1 MDTNGLECL
10 LAKLPGGQLISS
22 RTARYVR
29 ALLVIPIWDLSR
41 REVERIPVLMVDT

>member
-29 ALLVIPIWDLSR
+29 ALLVILIWDLSR
-41 REVERIPVLMVDT
+41 REMKLIPILMVET